1 MEFHKSP
8 LISLKWETRWSL
20 KMGICTY
27 INLNLNLNI
36 IVKKDTSAL
45 MDLLILLSVDK
56 FIFKNHKIKL
66 SFIEKRADSHNSL
79 IKMVGWTK
87 LLNSWA
93 SKETKRQDN
102 FQTEIEVLR
111 YRKSRLKINII
122 IQQPYNRKQIHNISE
137 HWQL

>member
-1 MEFHKSP
+1 MEFHQSP
-8 LISLKWETRWSL
+8 LISLKWETLWSL
-20 KMGICTY
+20 KMGICTD

-102 FQTEIEVLR
+102 FQTEIEVLK
-111 YRKSRLKINII
+111 YHKSSLKINII